1 MPLEGQATS
10 AVSEEGASSQPDVPS
25 SEGGSV
31 GYDEHSVFY
40 LEAPDAACPTA
51 KRVRD

>member
-1 MPLEGQATS
+1 MPLEGTAE
-10 AVSEEGASSQPDVPS
+10 VGASSRPDAPS
-25 SEGGSV
+25 PEGGPV
-31 GYDEHSVFY
+31 GYDEHSVSY